1 MSADFTPSMGSYHKQ
16 NAFKYWVQKVLPLV
30 YDDSLSY
37 YELLAKVVDYLNNT
51 IEDVNQVIEDTEN
64 LHDAYDNLQTW
75 VNDFTDGLVDDWED
89 FRDFVT
95 NYLQNLDVQDEINIK
110 LDAMAEDGTLTELI
124 RPFLENA
131 VATQNQRISVLEG
144 RMDTFAS
151 LPDGSLSTTADAEL
165 VDIRVGADGTTYP
178 SAGDAVRGQY
188 NELKSALSNTNENV
202 NGGLVM
208 PPAGQSIIQGSYNS
222 SGAVT
227 SNSARIRVS
236 GFVEVHEGE
245 VITFLAGQNTAELLV
260 GLFTTEKT
268 YLGEEWHSDGES
280 IQIYADGYVIL
291 VFSKSDNSN
300 ITPSEYDALTTIL
313 PVYSGRE
320 EFIEDNF
327 KTYSVTKTK
336 NLIDRKRT
344 RIGYLFSQSSSY
356 FIPSANWISTDYIPV
371 EENKT
376 YQFSYGSG
384 VNGVIN
390 QLQGINKR
398 KKFVEQIT
406 ASGGEF
412 TVPSG
417 HDIAYVVICSNN
429 SATKAG
435 VDTWQLEEG
444 SEATVFAPYYEP
456 IYKSEIIKKALSLPM
471 FSPKKIRY
479 VMHRG
484 FSYFTEQTT
493 PTNARPENTV
503 PAFEQ
508 AGIAGA
514 FGIETDV
521 RETSDGYFV
530 LMHDATVDRTT
541 DGTGYVESMTLAQ
554 IEALTID
561 YGANVATYNNL
572 KVPTLEEYLEVCAKY
587 GCVPFIEIA
596 KVTNYS
602 KLIDT
607 IRQYGMEDNCVLICS
622 YTGSKEA
629 VRAITNKPTILINAR
644 TGDDFDDII
653 DEYKNQDNIIIA
665 FQRENTP
672 TLTKAQVLEC
682 HESGVVVSA
691 WTFNYTVQEDLYTP
705 LGIDLITCELL
716 PLI

>member
-1 MSADFTPSMGSYHKQ
+1 MGYTYYNPLKVWLDPASIADVVSYMQTYLEENPIKDTEEINQIIADYITAHPEIIGG
-16 NAFKYWVQKVLPLV
+16 VQSVNGETGTVVLTASDINTTGQTTIQEVLT
-30 YDDSLSY
+30 SLSSQIS
-37 YELLAKVVDYLNNT
+37 EIA
-51 IEDVNQVIEDTEN
+51 
-64 LHDAYDNLQTW
+64 QT
-75 VNDFTDGLVDDWED
+75 V
-89 FRDFVT
+89 
-95 NYLQNLDVQDEINIK
+95 
-110 LDAMAEDGTLTELI
+110 
-124 RPFLENA
+124 
-131 VATQNQRISVLEG
+131 TQN
-144 RMDTFAS
+144 TN
-151 LPDGSLSTTADAEL
+151 
-165 VDIRVGADGTTYP
+165 DITD
-178 SAGDAVRGQY
+178 
-188 NELKSALSNTNENV
+188 LKSNV

-222 SGAVT
+222 SGAVA

-268 YLGEEWHSDGES
+268 YLGEGWHTDGES

-291 VFSKSDNSN
+291 VFRKSDNSN

-313 PVYSGRE
+313 PVYAGRE
-320 EFIEDNF
+320 EFIEDTF

-344 RIGYLFSQSSSY
+344 RIGYLFSQSSSS
-356 FIPSANWISTDYIPV
+356 FIPSASWISTDYIPV
-371 EENKT
+371 DENKT

-384 VNGVIN
+384 VVGVIN

-398 KKFVEQIT
+398 KRFVEQIT

-417 HDIAYVVICSNN
+417 HDIAYVIICSNN

-456 IYKSEIIKKALSLPM
+456 VYKSAIVQETGNNSDKIMSQKAVSEAISRNTFKKSLELPM

-484 FSYFTEQTT
+484 FSYFTEQYT

-503 PAFEQ
+503 PAFEE
-508 AGIAGA
+508 AGKAGA

-541 DGTGYVESMTLAQ
+541 DGTGYVVSMTVSQ
-554 IEALTID
+554 IEGLTID
-561 YGANVATYNNL
+561 YGANVTTYNNL

-596 KVTNYS
+596 GITNYT
-602 KLIDT
+602 KLINT
-607 IRQYGMEDNCVLICS
+607 IRLYGIESNCVLICS
-622 YTGSKEA
+622 QEGSA
-629 VRAITNKPTILINAR
+629 SAIRAITNKPTILINAR

-653 DEYKNQDNIIIA
+653 DEYKNQDNIIIG
-665 FQRENTP
+665 FQRESTP

-691 WTFNYTVQEDLYTP
+691 WTLNYNTQADLYTP

-716 PLI
+716 PLM